1 MPKSEPRYL
10 TIYNHLKEQILSG
23 TLKPDQQLPT
33 ELQLAKDYGVS
44 RITSKRALTEL
55 ESNGLIYRQ
64 QGSGS
69 FVQPNDRPNTNQQLL
84 FVLPFPTD
92 AGLGDYAS
100 GISMAANAHHY
111 QAVTMDT
118 NNFAQLPIDEIK
130 RQYAGIIYLPQDL
143 YQEAEWI
150 YRLKLERVPV
160 VLLDKTFPELNLPV
174 VTADNL
180 AGGRL
185 ATEHLLKLKHRRIL
199 FYGQMEQ
206 TVLPSSVYERY
217 FGYLQAL
224 HQANL
229 EPVSSMSDLHRLNRL
244 TPTAWLTYLR
254 KHAVTGIVVEN
265 DLIAI
270 QLMNRLRTVDPTIWQ
285 RLSIIGF
292 DNIQAASLTYP
303 SLTTIAQDFKGMGQK
318 AVELLLDAPT
328 KTQVLRRPVQLIAR
342 DSTKPMVPNPKEE

>member
-10 TIYNHLKEQILSG
+10 TIYNHLKDQIITG

-33 ELQLAKDYGVS
+33 ELQLAKDYNVS

-69 FVQPNDRPNTNQQLL
+69 FVQPNNRPTPNKQLL
-84 FVLPFPTD
+84 FVLPFPSD
-92 AGLGDYAS
+92 AGLGDYATGVS
-100 GISMAANAHHY
+100 TTATTHNY

-118 NNFAQLPIDEIK
+118 HSFAQLSIDEVK
-130 RQYAGIIYLPQDL
+130 AKYSGIVYLPQDL
-143 YQEAEWI
+143 YQEAERI
-150 YRLKLERVPV
+150 YRLKLEQVPV

-180 AGGRL
+180 NGGQM
-185 ATEHLLKLKHRRIL
+185 ATEHLIKLKHEHIL
-199 FYGQMEQ
+199 FYAHDDQA
-206 TVLPSSVYERY
+206 VLPSSVYERY

-224 HQANL
+224 HQAGL
-229 EPVSSMSDLHRLNRL
+229 DPVSAMSDLHKLNQL
-244 TPTAWLTYLR
+244 TPAAWLTYLH
-254 KHAVTGIVVEN
+254 KHHVTAIVVEN

-270 QLMNRLRTVDPTIWQ
+270 QLMNSLRTVDPTIWQ

-292 DNIQAASLTYP
+292 DNIQAAGLTYP
-303 SLTTIAQDFKGMGQK
+303 SLTTIAQDFKGMGSK
-318 AVELLLDAPT
+318 AVELLLDAPA
-328 KTQVLRRPVQLIAR
+328 KPQIVRRPVQLIKR
-342 DSTKPMVPNPKEE
+342 DSTKLMVATSKED